1 MTLALEQHLSSGTPL
16 ARHCGY
22 GSKSVAACPTRQSCF
37 VRKDKNTSFTVAS
50 GVVVVGSCGGGAGV
64 GEGGGKVFMVR
75 GYGVGRSTILYPEF
89 GDLSLRAI
97 AVT

>member
-64 GEGGGKVFMVR
+64 GEGGGKVFMMR
-75 GYGVGRSTILYPEF
+75 GGGTGWGGLLYCI
-89 GDLSLRAI
+89 LSL
-97 AVT
+97 VT